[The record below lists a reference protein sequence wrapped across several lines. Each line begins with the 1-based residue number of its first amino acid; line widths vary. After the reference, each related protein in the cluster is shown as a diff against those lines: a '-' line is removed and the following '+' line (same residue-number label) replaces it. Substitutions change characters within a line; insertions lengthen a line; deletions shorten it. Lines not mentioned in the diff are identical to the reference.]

1 MDEHALRFKVV
12 DTARLFIGAKQG
24 STDHK
29 LIVDTYNSH
38 QPLARG
44 YKLKYTDA
52 WCAGF
57 VSAIAIMT
65 DMTDIIPTEV
75 GAQEQLQ
82 KFQKLGEFTEDDAY
96 IPKEGDIVYYDWD
109 DSGYGDNK
117 GRADHVG
124 IVESLGSYSFTV
136 IEGNMTVNG
145 VSQVGRREVDYNGRF
160 IRGFGLPDYAS
171 KADTPDEMY
180 IDTDE
185 LNIREDPSMAG
196 DVLGVA
202 LYGKKVDVGLIEGDW
217 AHVTLSGYVA
227 KNYLSREQPKEIYTT
242 TDALK
247 MRKVPGTT
255 GAVILTIPK
264 GKKVKATTNTD
275 FDGSV
280 MWREVEYP
288 IDAFPNNTGW
298 VSGDYLK

>member
-24 STDHK
+24 SADHK

-44 YKLKYTDA
+44 YKLKMTDA

-75 GAQEQLQ
+75 GAQEQLVL
-82 KFQKLGEFTEDDAY
+82 FQKLGEFIEKDDY
-96 IPKEGDIVYYDWD
+96 VPKIGDIIYYDWD
-109 DSGYGDNK
+109 DYGYGDNK

-124 IVESLGSYSFTV
+124 IVEALGSYSFTV

-145 VSQVGRREVDYNGRF
+145 VSQVGRREVDYDQRF
-160 IRGFGLPDYAS
+160 IRGFGVPDYAS

-185 LNIREDPSMAG
+185 LNMRSSAG
-196 DVLGVA
+196 MD
-202 LYGKKVDVGLIEGDW
+202 GKVIAKLPFQSKVDVGMIDGAW
-217 AHVTLSGYVA
+217 AYVTVSGYVA
-227 KNYLSREQPKEIYTT
+227 AQYLSKKKPKTTYTT
-242 TDALK
+242 TDNLNLRAEPSTSGKLL
-247 MRKVPGTT
+247 
-255 GAVILTIPK
+255 LTMPK
-264 GKKVKATTNTD
+264 GATVQATGNTEKA
-275 FDGSV
+275 DGIL
-280 MWREVEYP
+280 WRQVIYSGRS
-288 IDAFPNNTGW
+288 GW
-298 VSGDYLK
+298 ASGDYLR

>member
-1 MDEHALRFKVV
+1 MDEHELRFKVV
-12 DTARLFIGAKQG
+12 DMARLFIGAKQG
-24 STDHK
+24 SADHK

-75 GAQEQLQ
+75 GAQEQLVL
-82 KFQKLGEFTEDDAY
+82 FQKLGEFTEKDDY
-96 IPKEGDIVYYDWD
+96 VPKVGDIIYYDWD

-145 VSQVGRREVDYNGRF
+145 VSQVGRREVDYDQRF
-160 IRGFGLPDYAS
+160 IRGFGVPNYAS
-171 KADTPDEMY
+171 KAEDPDKMY

-185 LNIREDPSMAG
+185 LNLRAEPNG
-196 DVLGVA
+196 DILGTL
-202 LYGKKVDVGLIEGDW
+202 LYGTKVDVGQIEGAW
-217 AHVTLSGYVA
+217 AYVTISGYVGTD
-227 KNYLSREQPKEIYTT
+227 YLSKQEPKEYYTT
-242 TDALK
+242 TDNLNL
-247 MRKVPGTT
+247 RKEPGD
-255 GAVILTIPK
+255 GKVILTIPK
-264 GKKVKATTNTD
+264 GAKVKATWNTERI
-275 FDGSV
+275 GSV
-280 MWREVEYP
+280 LWREVYYP
-288 IDAFPNNTGW
+288 PDKWSSNCGW
-298 VSGDYLK
+298 VSGEYLK

>member
-24 STDHK
+24 SADHK

-44 YKLKYTDA
+44 YKLKMTDA

-82 KFQKLGEFTEDDAY
+82 KFQKLGEFTEDDKY
-96 IPKEGDIVYYDWD
+96 FPNVGDVIYYDWD

-124 IVESLGSYSFTV
+124 IVEDLGTYSFTV

-145 VSQVGRREVDYNGRF
+145 VSQVGRREVDYDSRF
-160 IRGFGLPDYAS
+160 IRGFGVPDYAS

-180 IDTDE
+180 IDTDD
-185 LNIREDPSMAG
+185 LNLRADPSMSG
-196 DVLGVA
+196 EVLGTVQ
-202 LYGKKVDVGLIEGDW
+202 YKTKVDVDLIEGDW
-217 AHVTLSGYVA
+217 AFVTISGYVA
-227 KNYLSREQPKEIYTT
+227 KDYLSSVQPKDTYTT
-242 TDALK
+242 TDALNL
-247 MRKVPGTT
+247 RKEPET

-264 GKKVKATTNTD
+264 GKQVKATGNTELMN
-275 FDGSV
+275 GT
-280 MWREVEYP
+280 MWREVRYLH
-288 IDAFPNNTGW
+288 NVGW
-298 VSGDYLK
+298 VSGEYLK

>member
-1 MDEHALRFKVV
+1 MDEHELRFKVV
-12 DTARLFIGAKQG
+12 DMARLFIGAKQG
-24 STDHK
+24 SADHK
-29 LIVDTYNSH
+29 LIVDTYNGH

-75 GAQEQLQ
+75 GAQEQLVL
-82 KFQKLGEFTEDDAY
+82 FQKLGEYTEKDDY
-96 IPKEGDIVYYDWD
+96 VPKIGDIIYYDWD

-124 IVESLGSYSFTV
+124 IVEALGSYSFTV

-145 VSQVGRREVDYNGRF
+145 VSQVGRREVDYDGRF
-160 IRGFGLPDYAS
+160 IRGFGVPDYAS
-171 KADTPDEMY
+171 KADQPDEMY

-185 LNIREDPSMAG
+185 LNLRAEPNG
-196 DVLGVA
+196 DILGRI
-202 LYGKKVDVGLIEGDW
+202 LYGTKVDVGQIEGAW
-217 AHVTLSGYVA
+217 AYVTISGYVGTD
-227 KNYLSREQPKEIYTT
+227 YLSATEPKEFYTT
-242 TDALK
+242 TDNLNL
-247 MRKVPGTT
+247 RKEPGD
-255 GAVILTIPK
+255 GKVILTIPK
-264 GKKVKATTNTD
+264 GAKVKATWNTEKI
-275 FDGSV
+275 GSV
-280 MWREVEYP
+280 LWREVYYP
-288 IDAFPNNTGW
+288 PDKWSSNCGW

>member
-12 DTARLFIGAKQG
+12 DMARLFIGAKQG
-24 STDHK
+24 SADHK

-96 IPKEGDIVYYDWD
+96 VPKVGDIVYYDWD

-124 IVESLGSYSFTV
+124 IVEALGSYSFTV

-145 VSQVGRREVDYNGRF
+145 VSQVGRREVDYDQRF
-160 IRGFGLPDYAS
+160 IRGFGVPNYAS
-171 KADTPDEMY
+171 KAEDPDVMY

-185 LNIREDPSMAG
+185 LNLRAEPNG
-196 DVLGVA
+196 DILGTL
-202 LYGKKVDVGLIEGDW
+202 LYGTKVDVGQIEGAW
-217 AHVTLSGYVA
+217 AYVTISGYVGTD
-227 KNYLSREQPKEIYTT
+227 YLSKQEPKEYYTT
-242 TDALK
+242 TDNLNL
-247 MRKVPGTT
+247 RKEPGD
-255 GAVILTIPK
+255 GKVILTIPK
-264 GKKVKATTNTD
+264 GAKVKATWNTEKI
-275 FDGSV
+275 GSV
-280 MWREVEYP
+280 LWREVYYP
-288 IDAFPNNTGW
+288 PDKWSSNCGW

>member
-1 MDEHALRFKVV
+1 MDEHQLRFKVV
-12 DTARLFIGAKQG
+12 DMARLFIGAKQG
-24 STDHK
+24 SADHK

-57 VSAIAIMT
+57 VSAISIMT

-75 GAQEQLQ
+75 GAQEQLVL
-82 KFQKLGEFTEDDAY
+82 FQKLGEFTEKDDY
-96 IPKEGDIVYYDWD
+96 VPKIGDIIYYDWD

-145 VSQVGRREVDYNGRF
+145 VSQVGRRAVDYDGRF
-160 IRGFGLPDYAS
+160 IRGFGVPDYAS
-171 KADTPDEMY
+171 KADNPDEMY

-185 LNIREDPSMAG
+185 LNLRTEPNG
-196 DVLGVA
+196 DILGKL
-202 LYGKKVDVGLIEGDW
+202 LYGSKVDVGVQEGQW
-217 AHVTLSGYVA
+217 TYITVSGYVGTD
-227 KNYLSREQPKEIYTT
+227 YLSAVQPKEYYET
-242 TDALK
+242 TDNLN
-247 MRKVPGTT
+247 MRKNPGD
-255 GAVILTIPK
+255 GMVILTIPK
-264 GKKVKATTNTD
+264 GERVKATSNTEKIN
-275 FDGSV
+275 SV
-280 MWREVEYP
+280 MWREVHWP
-288 IDAFPNNTGW
+288 TDKWISNTGW
-298 VSGDYLK
+298 VCGDYLK